1 MIRAHGTATTLKID
15 LSNIAGTPGA
25 RGSYPVSEQLAPTED
40 CSCIGPVTG
49 EITVENTGSL
59 LLVKGQFQAL
69 LELCC
74 VRCLGPFQRSITID
88 IQEEFATE
96 DTAPDIRTI
105 DRDEPEVAAM
115 SDYVLDVSELA
126 RQQLVTHVPMASRC
140 RPDCR
145 GICPQ
150 CGHNLNQS
158 PCGCSAQPIDD
169 RWAKLR
175 DLMEATPQQQEER

>member
-1 MIRAHGTATTLKID
+1 MIRGYGALKTLKID

-25 RGSYPVSEQLAPTED
+25 RGRYLVSEQLAPTEG

-59 LLVKGQFQAL
+59 LLVKGQLRAA
-69 LELCC
+69 LELSC
-74 VRCLGPFQRSITID
+74 VRCLEIFERSITID
-88 IQEEFATE
+88 IKEEFATE
-96 DTAPDIRTI
+96 DTAPDVHTI
-105 DRDEPEVAAM
+105 DRDEPEAAAI

-126 RQQLVTHVPMASRC
+126 RQQLVANVPMASIC

-150 CGHNLNQS
+150 CGHNLNQG
-158 PCGCSAQPIDD
+158 PCGCPAQPPDS
-169 RWAKLR
+169 RWAKLQ
-175 DLMEATPQQQEER
+175 DLLGGPSEQEDDQ